1 MLLLPGTLAI
11 GYAVNNVFSA
21 IGRYGLVFWFTS
33 RENGSIC
40 V

>member
-21 IGRYGLVFWFTS
+21 IGRHGLVFL
-33 RENGSIC
+33 
-40 V
+40 VYL